1 MDNKKDQ
8 HTENQDF
15 TSKGRTNNADGG
27 EQTHDEHSADIS
39 NIDQQEGEL
48 SHGTTAKD
56 DELFSS
62 GKNAGAAS

>member
-8 HTENQDF
+8 HTEHPDF

-27 EQTHDEHSADIS
+27 EQTHDENSADIS

-48 SHGTTAKD
+48 DNGTTAKD
-56 DELFSS
+56 DELFKS
-62 GKNAGAAS
+62 GKNQSAAS